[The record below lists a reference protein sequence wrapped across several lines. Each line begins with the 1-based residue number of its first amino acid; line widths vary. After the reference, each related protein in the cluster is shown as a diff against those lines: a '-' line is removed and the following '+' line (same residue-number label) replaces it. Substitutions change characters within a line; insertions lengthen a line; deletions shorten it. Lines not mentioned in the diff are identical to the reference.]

1 MKKAVT
7 HRLDESFRPVPQPS
21 GGDWLGC
28 HDEKGQTV
36 KSFEKNTFKAV
47 PHGT

>member
-7 HRLDESFRPVPQPS
+7 HRLDESFQPVPEPS
-21 GGDWLGC
+21 SSDWLAC
-28 HDEKGQTV
+28 HKENGQTM
-36 KSFEKNTFKAV
+36 KSFERETYKAV